1 MPAEIP
7 PAVSPVPVA
16 APVTVM
22 PEMLMF
28 EFPPFVSVDVSELLL
43 PT

>member
-1 MPAEIP
+1 MPPEIP
-7 PAVSPVPVA
+7 LAVSPE
-16 APVTVM
+16 APVIVT